1 MLTKKKNNNIYL
13 ATTSFGLHSD
23 KPIQVLNQF
32 TQNVKYNDAGKKLG
46 SHDMINQLNG
56 IDGVIAGTEN
66 YNKENLDNL
75 NDLKVISRLGVG
87 IDNIDIEHAKE
98 LGIKIYTTSTSPALA
113 VAELVLGLIIN
124 LSRKISLSH
133 SDLKSKKWNKRMG
146 LLLSGKTLGII
157 GLGTI
162 GKQLVKISSGFN
174 FNILAFDINID
185 NEFKDQYNIT
195 YCELDE
201 LLAKSDIISLHLN
214 LTEQTKGLINK
225 EKLDLIQPNAII
237 VNASR
242 GEIINEEF
250 LLNALKDNKIG
261 GVGLDVYNEEPY
273 FGPLS
278 KFDNVVLT
286 PHIGSYAKELRI
298 QMEIE
303 AVNNLIKGLN
313 EV

>member
-1 MLTKKKNNNIYL
+1 MLTKKNNIYL

-23 KPIQVLNQF
+23 KPFQLLNQF
-32 TQNVKYNDAGKKLG
+32 TQNIKFNDAGKKLD
-46 SHDMINQLNG
+46 SHDMVNQLNG
-56 IDGVIAGTEN
+56 IDGVIAGTEI
-66 YNKENLDNL
+66 YNKENLNQL
-75 NDLKVISRLGVG
+75 NNLKVISRLGVG
-87 IDNIDIEHAKE
+87 IDNIDIKYAKE
-98 LGIKIYTTSTSPALA
+98 LGIKIFTTPTSPALA
-113 VAELVLGLIIN
+113 VAELVLGLVID

-133 SDLKSKKWNKRMG
+133 SDLKAKKWNKRMG
-146 LLLSGKTLGII
+146 SLLSGKTLGIV

-162 GKQLVKISSGFN
+162 GKQLVEISSGFN
-174 FNILAFDINID
+174 FNILAFDVNVD
-185 NEFKDQYNIT
+185 NEFKGKYNIT
-195 YCELDE
+195 YCSLDE

-225 EKLDLIQPNAII
+225 EKLNLIKPTAIL

-261 GVGLDVYNEEPY
+261 GVALDVYNEEPY

-278 KFDNVVLT
+278 EFDNVVLT

-303 AVNNLIKGLN
+303 AVNNLIEGLN
-313 EV
+313 EI

>member
-1 MLTKKKNNNIYL
+1 M
-13 ATTSFGLHSD
+13 
-23 KPIQVLNQF
+23 
-32 TQNVKYNDAGKKLG
+32 
-46 SHDMINQLNG
+46 
-56 IDGVIAGTEN
+56 
-66 YNKENLDNL
+66 
-75 NDLKVISRLGVG
+75 
-87 IDNIDIEHAKE
+87 
-98 LGIKIYTTSTSPALA
+98 
-113 VAELVLGLIIN
+113 
-124 LSRKISLSH
+124 
-133 SDLKSKKWNKRMG
+133 
-146 LLLSGKTLGII
+146 
-157 GLGTI
+157 
-162 GKQLVKISSGFN
+162 
-174 FNILAFDINID
+174 
-185 NEFKDQYNIT
+185 
-195 YCELDE
+195 
-201 LLAKSDIISLHLN
+201 N